1 MTPFEIAGLRQKTMQ
16 KSKTRI
22 IREALESDGVSRQ
35 TARQAAVTIAN
46 DGRGGDRTE
55 RGSNQ
60 VFKAWLESVENGTD

>member
-1 MTPFEIAGLRQKTMQ
+1 MQ
-16 KSKTRI
+16 KSKTKI
-22 IREALESDGVSRQ
+22 IQETLESNGVSTK

-60 VFKAWLESVENGTD
+60 VFKAWLESVENGADDEQS